1 VTKGQTRREECAIS
15 EQAWRRFSHALDS
28 DPVKVE
34 ERLVVI
40 RRKLILYF
48 SKGLGS
54 IKQGDPEDLA
64 HKTICRMARKIGE
77 EGVKLTST
85 IEHYCFGVAFHV
97 LQEYWDE
104 ATTARDKERPIDLA
118 SEKPMDIGDYF
129 AQLEKDEQL
138 KRDEQ
143 SLACLEQCL
152 EKHFSKLEIAAILNY
167 HDVRQE
173 PGQTKQIR
181 KALALRLKTS
191 PKNLS
196 NNMDRHRD
204 KLLACIEIC
213 LEGGF

>member
-1 VTKGQTRREECAIS
+1 MIKGQTRSEECAIS

-28 DPVKVE
+28 DPVKAE
-34 ERLVVI
+34 ERLAVI

-64 HKTICRMARKIGE
+64 HRTICRMARKIGE

-85 IEHYCFGVAFHV
+85 IEQYCFGVAYHV
-97 LQEYWDE
+97 LQEYWE
-104 ATTARDKERPIDLA
+104 EVTTARDKEKPIDVA
-118 SEKPMDIGDYF
+118 FDKPTDIGDYF
-129 AQLEKDEQL
+129 AQLAKDEQD

-143 SLACLEQCL
+143 SLACLQQCL
-152 EKHFSKLEIAAILNY
+152 KKHFSRLEIAAILNY

-181 KALALRLKTS
+181 KALALRFNTS

-204 KLLACIEIC
+204 KLLACIKIC
-213 LEGGF
+213 LEGGS